1 MHLDFTTAERQFRD
15 EVRDFIAAQYPAEVR
30 ERQQRGLD
38 LRKQDYL
45 AWHQVVARRGWAVPA
60 WPVEYGGTG

>member
-15 EVRDFIAAQYPAEVR
+15 QVRDFIATHYPAEVR

-38 LRKQDYL
+38 LRKQD
-45 AWHQVVARRGWAVPA
+45 
-60 WPVEYGGTG
+60 